1 MSLFDL
7 SNLDLLDAIL
17 AHHLTDAFR
26 ERLLNTYIEAY
37 TMVLGDALNK
47 ELKPGDNEAIDR
59 LLGDPELTPEK
70 LDQFYITRI
79 PHFRAKVT
87 LLALEFKKRFIVD
100 VYKNKIMEY
109 EKSEDKQ
116 GYEAWKQIYVDAV
129 NDNWNEVARYLKLV
143 TEMGKHVKK

>member
-7 SNLDLLDAIL
+7 SDLDLLEAIL
-17 AHHLTDAFR
+17 AHNLTESFR

-47 ELKPGDNEAIDR
+47 ELKPEDNEAIDK
-59 LLGDPELTPEK
+59 LLQDTNLTPEK

-87 LLALEFKKRFIVD
+87 LLALEFKKRFILD
-100 VYKNKIMEY
+100 VYKNKLLEY
-109 EKSEDKQ
+109 EESKDKQ
-116 GYEAWKQIYVDAV
+116 GYEAWKQIYVDAQ

-143 TEMGKHVKK
+143 TSMGKPVR